1 MKAALKQVLC
11 WSLLVAV
18 SCGGPSGVRLSE
30 ETPARVP
37 SYLVVNEEI
46 SGYVLKNRLKRPVG
60 LAAYRSGRV
69 VVADA
74 GNHRLLRFKAD
85 MTADVEKGGYGTRA
99 GLFNNP
105 SFLVLDNELNLF
117 VTDEGNDRVA
127 RFNSQLN
134 FVDEIEFYDVDD
146 LALFGTASGV
156 ALAGYGEC
164 WIADREK
171 NQIAIFDNVGRFDR
185 MIGDF
190 GYSGGQLQSP
200 EKIVIDVNGD
210 FIVCDA
216 GNRRIVFYDSYGNFD
231 REIKNDDFEYPISL
245 AIDHDRLWI
254 LDAARGTIFFCDRQG
269 QILFKA
275 GPNLLGVATPL
286 KRPSDL
292 VLLPNNRLLI
302 SDSGNDR
309 LVDCRIGYEGD

>member
-1 MKAALKQVLC
+1 MRAALKQFLC
-11 WSLLVAV
+11 WSLLVIV
-18 SCGGPSGVRLSE
+18 SCGGRSGVRLSE
-30 ETPARVP
+30 EVPARVP
-37 SYLVVNEEI
+37 AYLVVKAEI

-60 LAAYRSGRV
+60 LAAYRNGRV

-74 GNHRLLRFKAD
+74 GNHRLVRFKAD
-85 MTADVEKGGYGTRA
+85 MTADIEKGGFGTQA
-99 GLFNNP
+99 GLLNNP

-190 GYSGGQLQSP
+190 GYSGGQLRSP
-200 EKIVIDVNGD
+200 EKIVTDINGD
-210 FIVCDA
+210 FLVCDA
-216 GNRRIVFYDSYGNFD
+216 GNSRLVVYDGYGNFD
-231 REIKNDDFEYPISL
+231 REIKNDAFEYPISL

-254 LDAARGTIFFCDRQG
+254 LDAARGVVFLCDRRG
-269 QILFKA
+269 RVLFEA
-275 GPNLLGVATPL
+275 GPNLLGSERPL

-292 VLLPNNRLLI
+292 VLLPDKRLLI

-309 LVDCRIGYEGD
+309 LVECRIGYEGD